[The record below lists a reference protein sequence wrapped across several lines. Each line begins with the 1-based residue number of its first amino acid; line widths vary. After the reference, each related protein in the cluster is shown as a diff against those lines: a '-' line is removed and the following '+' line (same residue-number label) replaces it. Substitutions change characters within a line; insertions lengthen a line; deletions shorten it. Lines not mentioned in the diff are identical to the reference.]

1 MAKRTPLL
9 MVCAVSAAFAI
20 GCEDSNKTIHDR
32 DHDGIADK
40 YDRHPDR
47 ATKRQDDVLG
57 DSRRDDLRR
66 DDSRDRDLR
75 GLDEVPRDARR
86 VDLGDGPR
94 VVYHAD
100 HSGRVYL
107 YDVDADRVIYSDKV
121 RRGDEVVADPDRGS
135 LELNSR
141 RLSDVTLPERH
152 AYRMYYL
159 PD

>member
-9 MVCAVSAAFAI
+9 VVCAVAAAFAI
-20 GCEDSNKTIHDR
+20 GCEDTNKTINDR

-47 ATKRQDDVLG
+47 ATKRQDDVLT
-57 DSRRDDLRR
+57 DRRRDDL
-66 DDSRDRDLR
+66 RDRDLR

-94 VVYHAD
+94 VTYHAD
-100 HSGRVYL
+100 RGGRVYL

-135 LELNSR
+135 LELNDR
-141 RLSDVTLPERH
+141 RLSDITLPARH
-152 AYRMYYL
+152 AYRMYFL